1 MNTVL
6 GHYPAYLTLAARL
19 GASYFNIPESRWN
32 RLSSSQKWVAN
43 RLFLNSMIETG
54 SQFVFANHP
63 GAVRPGTWFHS
74 ELLYLRSRGVRILP
88 TLDAY
93 VP

>member
-19 GASYFNIPESRWN
+19 GASYFNLPESRWN
-32 RLSSSQKWVAN
+32 GMTNRQRWAAN
-43 RLFLNSMIETG
+43 RDFLNSMIGTG

-63 GAVRPGTWFHS
+63 DTVRPGTWFHG
-74 ELLYLRSRGVRILP
+74 ELLHLQSRGVRILP
-88 TLDAY
+88 TLEAH

>member
-19 GASYFNIPESRWN
+19 GASYFSLPESRWN
-32 RLSSSQKWVAN
+32 RMSPRQRWAAN
-43 RLFLNSMIETG
+43 RVFPDRMIGTG
-54 SQFVFANHP
+54 NQFVFASHP
-63 GAVRPGTWFHS
+63 RTVRPGTWFHS
-74 ELLYLRSRGVRILP
+74 ELLYLQSRSVRILP
-88 TLDAY
+88 TLEAH